1 MKKRWGSKIMS
12 GPGDTRGRG
21 VLGHDRVPR
30 TLAVVLYLTK
40 KYCFI
45 PIPWL
50 PTVLIIPLQ
59 QWLLMQLLLIP
70 LLQLDA
76 HFYNHYTTTEADV
89 MAWRGSP
96 HTLILSS
103 STSFQTPAGLQAG
116 RQATLGQA
124 GKATGP
130 PTKILELA
138 AGMVISSAWRETMKQ
153 PRLIHYRIRNRSRA
167 SRGPPPTWMEESE
180 RLQASAIDI

>member
-21 VLGHDRVPR
+21 VLGHDRVPP
-30 TLAVVLYLTK
+30 TLAVVLYLKK

-59 QWLLMQLLLIP
+59 QWLLMQLLLLIP

-76 HFYNHYTTTEADV
+76 HFYYHYYYRSRCYGMTGV
-89 MAWRGSP
+89 SP
-96 HTLILSS
+96 HSDTFFLHQLPDPGWS
-103 STSFQTPAGLQAG
+103 PG
-116 RQATLGQA
+116 RQAGYPGAGREGYWATHQNTGACCWHGSLKSMEGDYKTTEIDTLPDKG
-124 GKATGP
+124 
-130 PTKILELA
+130 
-138 AGMVISSAWRETMKQ
+138 
-153 PRLIHYRIRNRSRA
+153 
-167 SRGPPPTWMEESE
+167 
-180 RLQASAIDI
+180 

>member
-30 TLAVVLYLTK
+30 TLAVVLYLKK

-59 QWLLMQLLLIP
+59 QWLLMQLLLLIP

-76 HFYNHYTTTEADV
+76 HFYYHYYYRSRCYGMTGV
-89 MAWRGSP
+89 SP
-96 HTLILSS
+96 HSDTFFLHQLPDPGWS
-103 STSFQTPAGLQAG
+103 PG

-138 AGMVISSAWRETMKQ
+138 AGMVVWSAWRKTIKQ
-153 PRLIHYRIRNRSRA
+153 LRLIHYRIRDSSRA
-167 SRGPPPTWMEESE
+167 SRGPPPTWLDESE